1 MAGIGDKKIQ
11 NKEQHKGNKLM
22 DGETLHKS
30 AVSYHSQGDLDQAEV
45 NYRQAITTG
54 YTHHATF
61 SNLGVICKNSGR
73 LEEAKSLFKKAIS
86 IHPKYSI
93 AFLDSIKSLFL
104 ATLLTSWTIR
114 FKKS

>member
-1 MAGIGDKKIQ
+1 MAEFGDKIQ
-11 NKEQHKGNKLM
+11 NKEKYKGDKAM
-22 DGETLHKS
+22 EGKTLHQR
-30 AVSYHSQGDLDQAEV
+30 AVSYHSQGDLEHAEA
-45 NYRQAITTG
+45 NYRQAISVG

-93 AFLDSIKSLFL
+93 AFLNLGSVYQDLGNLEQALASTLKS
-104 ATLLTSWTIR
+104 
-114 FKKS
+114 